1 MCGKIGCVCVDI
13 CLCSIYTHNI
23 TVTMAKML
31 INTIVY
37 YKMYSS
43 MRLFVT
49 CVCIKGQVNNPGYL
63 RWRKTFY
70 YISLFTFKFYAIKP
84 FKTNF

>member
-13 CLCSIYTHNI
+13 CLCGIYTHNI

-37 YKMYSS
+37 YKMYIS

-49 CVCIKGQVNNPGYL
+49 CVCVCACVHVYVCKTPG
-63 RWRKTFY
+63 KT
-70 YISLFTFKFYAIKP
+70 
-84 FKTNF
+84 